1 MKRKLFVCLVSMV
14 VIVTIFSLSGCTSFV
29 PGHEL
34 GVTLDY
40 TKKIIRIE
48 VINTVVPIDH
58 TIRYIEHTDKYFSN
72 AMDIVQRM
80 VEKMQLKKKIRIV
93 ANKAFII
100 NVIYDDNTKL
110 SLVGLSEGKL
120 YEEVL
125 WFKINDNWYKSN
137 LLKYD
142 YLYPLIECLHTYEQ
156 VE

>member
-1 MKRKLFVCLVSMV
+1 
-14 VIVTIFSLSGCTSFV
+14 
-29 PGHEL
+29 
-34 GVTLDY
+34 
-40 TKKIIRIE
+40 
-48 VINTVVPIDH
+48 
-58 TIRYIEHTDKYFSN
+58 
-72 AMDIVQRM
+72 MDIVQRI

-142 YLYPLIECLHTYEQ
+142 YLYPLIEFLHTEEQ